1 MAPATATVV
10 LDTSV
15 LTAPVQA
22 GVRLFEELDRV
33 APGERVVPAPVVTE
47 LASLADGNGEPAQA
61 AAVGRDLV
69 DRCRVVETRASYADD
84 AVVELATGSVPADT
98 TGPVADG
105 ETPALSAPRYAA
117 TNDGPLRDRL
127 LARDVR
133 VIGLSGANT
142 LAVTEP

>member
-1 MAPATATVV
+1 VTTVV
-10 LDTSV
+10 LDTNA

-22 GVRLFEELDRV
+22 GVRVFEELDRV
-33 APGERVVPAPVVTE
+33 VGDGDRVVPTPVVEE
-47 LASLADGNGEPAQA
+47 LERLATGNGEPARA

-69 DRCRVVETRASYADD
+69 DRCRVVETRAAYADD
-84 AVVELATGSVPADT
+84 AVVELATGAVPSSP
-98 TGPVADG
+98 TGEVTAG
-105 ETPALSAPRYAA
+105 ETPSLSRPRYAV

-133 VIGLSGANT
+133 VIGLRGANT